1 MEGLKM
7 IKLEDVL
14 LSDIA
19 PHSLL
24 GTVDMDAYSMTL
36 RDAIRLLLGMS
47 EKTMVYYNFDK
58 QSEKIIDLMALEWRT
73 QFYDGEMEL
82 ERKKEL
88 VKNTLPWY
96 LIAGTDG
103 AVNGLLE
110 TLFGNGRIVP
120 WYEYGGQPY
129 HAKVSANI
137 EYSEDIME
145 KFDTMLRKV
154 KKASTILDEIEM
166 KNFTDARIH
175 TGVFIQIQERVYFA
189 VPAVSGKESVYGSI

>member
-129 HAKVSANI
+129 HAKISANI
-137 EYSEDIME
+137 EYSENIME

-166 KNFTDARIH
+166 KNFTDTSIH
-175 TGVFIQIQERVYFA
+175 AGVSIQIQERVYFS
-189 VPAVSGKESVYGSI
+189 VPAVSGKESIYGGI

>member
-1 MEGLKM
+1 M

-73 QFYDGEMEL
+73 QFYDDGMEL

-120 WYEYGGQPY
+120 WYEYDGQPY
-129 HAKVSANI
+129 HAKISANI

-166 KNFTDARIH
+166 KNFTDTSIH
-175 TGVFIQIQERVYFA
+175 AGVSIQIQERVYFS
-189 VPAVSGKESVYGSI
+189 VPAVSGKESIYGGI

>member
-1 MEGLKM
+1 M
-7 IKLEDVL
+7 IKLKDAL
-14 LSDIA
+14 LSDIL

-24 GTVDMDAYSMTL
+24 GTVDMDAYAMTL
-36 RDAIRLLLGMS
+36 RDAIRIILGMS

-58 QSEKIIDLMALEWRT
+58 QSEKIVDLMALEWRT

>member
-1 MEGLKM
+1 M
-7 IKLEDVL
+7 IKLKDAL
-14 LSDIA
+14 LSDIL

-24 GTVDMDAYSMTL
+24 GTVDMDAYAMTL
-36 RDAIRLLLGMS
+36 RDAIRIILGMS

-58 QSEKIIDLMALEWRT
+58 QSEKIVDLMALEWRT

-145 KFDTMLRKV
+145 KFDTMLHKV

-166 KNFTDARIH
+166 KNFTDTRIH
-175 TGVFIQIQERVYFA
+175 TGVSIQIQERVYFV
-189 VPAVSGKESVYGSI
+189 VPAVSGKENVYGSI

>member
-1 MEGLKM
+1 M
-7 IKLEDVL
+7 IKLEDAL
-14 LSDIA
+14 LSDIL

-24 GTVDMDAYSMTL
+24 GTVDMDAYAMTL
-36 RDAIRLLLGMS
+36 RDAIRIILGMS

-58 QSEKIIDLMALEWRT
+58 QSEKIVDLMALEWRT

-166 KNFTDARIH
+166 KNFTDTRIY
-175 TGVFIQIQERVYFA
+175 TGVSIQIQERVYFA
-189 VPAVSGKESVYGSI
+189 VPAVSGKENVYGSI